1 MFLYSSLSQLS
12 GRHVSFTTAG
22 LHMAVNQP
30 QKISFHRK
38 KGASHSHT
46 RKVDRIDETTKATEL
61 RDVTTTDVE

>member
-1 MFLYSSLSQLS
+1 
-12 GRHVSFTTAG
+12 VSFTTAG

-30 QKISFHRK
+30 LKISFHRK